1 MSYPSTA
8 GARAGTPPRPW
19 EAWTDAAK
27 RPGGRSVVGDVHEVL
42 RRLSTLEPGEEPV
55 ISAYLDMRPQETGE
69 NPAVR
74 SGLIVLKDRLREI
87 EATFWPRGAAFDS
100 VRADAARI
108 ERYLSE
114 EAPSSAQGLALFAC
128 AARNLFEAV
137 AAGVAFENQV
147 TSAPVP
153 DLFQLARLLDEQE
166 TAVVAVVDT
175 NTARLFVTRTGF
187 LDEVGGPDDKN
198 TKYYRKVSLGGL
210 NAARYQRHA
219 DERRAEF
226 AREAAAEIQR
236 VVQDEGAARVILA
249 GDEVAIPLL
258 RAALAPR
265 VDALVQEVL
274 RLHIRAPRNEVA
286 AEIEPILARMEAEE
300 EQALA
305 DQLIGA
311 IRGSGLGV
319 AGAEPTGRALEHGQ
333 VDVLLLDPTAE
344 LDEALRGEF
353 VRLAVATGATVEIVE
368 NYEPFRQLGGVG
380 ALLRYRH
387 EAPPAAVH

>member
-1 MSYPSTA
+1 MRPWLMSYPATA

-19 EAWTDAAK
+19 EAWTDAAQ

-42 RRLSTLEPGEEPV
+42 RRLSMLEPGEEPV

-108 ERYLSE
+108 DRYLDE
-114 EAPSSAQGLALFAC
+114 GAPASAQGLALFAC
-128 AARNLFEAV
+128 GARNLFEAV
-137 AAGVAFENQV
+137 AAGVSFEDQV

-226 AREAAAEIQR
+226 AREAAAEIER
-236 VVQDEGAARVILA
+236 VVQEDGAARVILA
-249 GDEVAIPLL
+249 GL
-258 RAALAPR
+258 
-265 VDALVQEVL
+265 
-274 RLHIRAPRNEVA
+274 
-286 AEIEPILARMEAEE
+286 EAEE
-300 EQALA
+300 EQARA

-311 IRGSGLGV
+311 LRGSGLGV

-368 NYEPFRQLGGVG
+368 NDEPFRQLGGVG

-387 EAPPAAVH
+387 EAPPAVVH